1 MARTAIVLF
10 NLGGPDRPR
19 AVRPFLFNL
28 FNDPAIIAAPGPL
41 RWLLAQWISRRRA
54 PVARRIYAELGGGS
68 PLLANTEAQARALEA
83 VLNAQGGGNAQAG
96 GAQAGGAQAG
106 RGEVKA
112 FIAMRYWHPMSE
124 ETARAV
130 RAYDPERIV
139 LLPLYPQFSTTT
151 TGSSIT
157 AWAGAAARAGLE
169 VPTRT
174 LCCYPSEPG
183 FVAEVAGQLGS
194 VLGQA
199 GGHGAP
205 RVLFS
210 AHGLPKKIVERG
222 DPYQW
227 QVEHTVAAVVAA
239 LGQEGGREGLDWRI
253 CYQCRVGPLAGIGPA
268 TVAEIARAGRDGVAL
283 VVVPIAF
290 VSEHS
295 ETLVELDIEYRRL
308 ARAAGVPAYVR
319 VPTVGT
325 GAAFIAGLAG
335 LVRQAL
341 ADKDPG
347 PLRSQAGGRLCPSR
361 CSGCPQGAD

>member
-1 MARTAIVLF
+1 MARTAIVLL
-10 NLGGPDRPR
+10 NLGGPDGPR

-41 RWLLAQWISRRRA
+41 RWLLAQAISRRRA
-54 PVARRIYAELGGGS
+54 PVARRIYGELGGGS

-83 VLNAQGGGNAQAG
+83 AANAEAG
-96 GAQAGGAQAG
+96 D
-106 RGEVKA
+106 GEVKA

-130 RAYDPERIV
+130 KAYDPERVV

-151 TGSSIT
+151 TGSSIA
-157 AWAGAAARAGLE
+157 AWAGAAARARLE
-169 VPTRT
+169 VPTKT

-183 FVAEVAGQLGS
+183 FVAEVAGQLRS
-194 VLGQA
+194 ALVQA
-199 GGHGAP
+199 AGHGAP

-227 QVEHTVAAVVAA
+227 QVERTVAAVVEA
-239 LGQEGGREGLDWRI
+239 LGQGDLDWRV
-253 CYQCRVGPLAGIGPA
+253 CYQSRIGPLEWIGPS
-268 TVAEIARAGRDGVAL
+268 TEAEIARAGRDGVAL

-308 ARAAGVPAYVR
+308 AREAGVPAYVR
-319 VPTVGT
+319 APTVGA
-325 GAAFIAGLAG
+325 GAAFIAGLAD
-335 LVRQAL
+335 LARQAL
-341 ADKDPG
+341 ADPR
-347 PLRSQAGGRLCPSR
+347 PLCSQAGRRLCPPS